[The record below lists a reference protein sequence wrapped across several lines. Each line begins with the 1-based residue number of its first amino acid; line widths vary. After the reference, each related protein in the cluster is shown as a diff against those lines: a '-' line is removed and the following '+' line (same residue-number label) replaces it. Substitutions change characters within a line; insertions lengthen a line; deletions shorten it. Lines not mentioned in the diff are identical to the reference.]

1 MKTLLPNVHVNRFT
15 FTLFSLLIPSL
26 PLMHSTVSTKLLHAF
41 PSRKHPSIPV
51 SHRVSLTTTA
61 LRVMHICSCILL
73 TPIWRRLGLSMS
85 LPRPDGIPY
94 LFLSSSEVPRYLCRR
109 IKPASWPHTQSKIAI
124 FPYHPLPNCL
134 NPAPEKR
141 ENNLAGRAC
150 SAGSFSAQPVPR
162 CCSVPAVVID
172 LWFFAV
178 VVSYVML

>member
-1 MKTLLPNVHVNRFT
+1 MSMWTDLLLLF
-15 FTLFSLLIPSL
+15 FSLLIPSL

-85 LPRPDGIPY
+85 LPCPDGIPY

-134 NPAPEKR
+134 NPAQRR
-141 ENNLAGRAC
+141 ERTIWRAVPVQQAAFLLSLC
-150 SAGSFSAQPVPR
+150 RDAAQ
-162 CCSVPAVVID
+162 CQ
-172 LWFFAV
+172 L
-178 VVSYVML
+178 

>member
-1 MKTLLPNVHVNRFT
+1 MSMWTDLLLLF
-15 FTLFSLLIPSL
+15 FSLLIPSL

-134 NPAPEKR
+134 NPAQRR
-141 ENNLAGRAC
+141 ERTIWRAVPVQQAAFLLSLC
-150 SAGSFSAQPVPR
+150 RDAAQ
-162 CCSVPAVVID
+162 CQ
-172 LWFFAV
+172 L
-178 VVSYVML
+178 